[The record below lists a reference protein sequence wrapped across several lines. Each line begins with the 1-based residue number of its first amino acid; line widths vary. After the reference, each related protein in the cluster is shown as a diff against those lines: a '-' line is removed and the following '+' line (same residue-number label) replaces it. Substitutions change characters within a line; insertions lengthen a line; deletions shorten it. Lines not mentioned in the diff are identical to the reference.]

1 MLRRPRMLLAAL
13 LLGAARAERNCFL
26 SLVVDCTL
34 TVNGASQTPP
44 GSGDVFEISG
54 IKSPSSAGDAHRFP

>member
-1 MLRRPRMLLAAL
+1 MYTVLTTAL
-13 LLGAARAERNCFL
+13 EWSALEVLSDFL

-54 IKSPSSAGDAHRFP
+54 IKSPSSAGE